1 MAAQL
6 TLTSGPDARGLQ
18 AWMTSAST
26 SLPTPLSPV
35 IRMRLSEAAISDASW
50 KTACMSGLLAT
61 TWPGNCLSALNFRG
75 AGWAMP
81 VACWTVGSSSSRSI
95 GLAR

>member
-6 TLTSGPDARGLQ
+6 TLINGPAARGLQ

-50 KTACMSGLLAT
+50 NTACMSGLLAT
-61 TWPGNCLSALNFRG
+61 TCAGSCLSVLNFRR
-75 AGWAMP
+75 AVLVTP
-81 VACWTVGSSSSRSI
+81 VACCTVASSSSRSI